1 MLFVYVEFDGTCS
14 FLPLWRCAETLWSV
28 SCNFFQIM
36 YYFFNLSQ
44 LHCSPRHLFHAN
56 YLWPTFR
63 VLWCDGQNQIDLATV
78 DLQLL
83 YVFWEHWV
91 DCDSKTTVCKVS
103 IDLLPARQLLLHCA
117 RSNVFACVVPNDG
130 YHNKARRS
138 FCLHAQKEAI
148 ATQDQEAVCPNSWGC
163 PFIKSVIFLSSCT
176 RVCK

>member
-1 MLFVYVEFDGTCS
+1 MELAV
-14 FLPLWRCAETLWSV
+14 FLDLRDIGLKQCDHLAII
-28 SCNFFQIM
+28 FM
-36 YYFFNLSQ
+36 YIFNLSH
-44 LHCSPRHLFHAN
+44 LYCSPSHLFHAN

-91 DCDSKTTVCKVS
+91 DWDSKTTVCKVS

-117 RSNVFACVVPNDG
+117 HSNAFAWVVPNDG

-138 FCLHAQKEAI
+138 FCLRAQKEAI